1 MATGDSKFC
10 SQITRDSLGTLW
22 LLPQA
27 SIVGTNT
34 NIGTLATKGVDFGA
48 NYSMKLPNAMGRLG
62 FAFNGTLLDTFEVEE
77 LPGDGSYDC
86 VGYYNGAGK
95 CGQPRPEWRHKL
107 RGTWETPWGV
117 AVAMTWR
124 HFGSTLLE
132 KASDNPLLK
141 GTVNEVD
148 RKLPRINYLDLHAA
162 YNMTR
167 NISLSAGIN
176 NVLDKD
182 PPITSQI
189 GTGQGNGNTFPSMY
203 DAMGRKIFLNM
214 TAKF

>member
-1 MATGDSKFC
+1 
-10 SQITRDSLGTLW
+10 L
-22 LLPQA
+22 
-27 SIVGTNT
+27 
-34 NIGTLATKGVDFGA
+34 
-48 NYSMKLPNAMGRLG
+48 
-62 FAFNGTLLDTFEVEE
+62 
-77 LPGDGSYDC
+77 
-86 VGYYNGAGK
+86 
-95 CGQPRPEWRHKL
+95 
-107 RGTWETPWGV
+107 
-117 AVAMTWR
+117 TWR

-132 KASDNPLLK
+132 KASDQPLLNDNGK
-141 GTVNEVD
+141 AVVREVD
-148 RKLPRINYLDLHAA
+148 RRLPRINYLDLHAA
-162 YNMTR
+162 YNLTR